1 MEIKNS
7 FNKLKNWLIKNNHNQ
22 TYETPEMVLERA
34 QPEFDWQY
42 LVTPGH
48 VIFARMNNL
57 KFIAYRLLIILLAS
71 VAFLAF
77 AVLTSQKIVNAGI
90 RGFENHGQQ
99 QMVQRQTISP
109 QVLLY
114 SSQSF
119 KSQPHGEFTKEDDLI
134 AYIKQTLSGLN
145 ESNKLVVPCNKTDL
159 INTAWV
165 SKASSVEYP
174 MCKSVTS
181 SNGNPTHIWNF
192 AIINSSGR
200 RAPWLGVFINE
211 SKYFGFKHEW
221 KYKTVYLPNF
231 LRLNQFEEIEASLI
245 VNSLK
250 SDFSDLPTIS
260 NQSNSSSNEF
270 GIPTRQRD
278 ANNAASVDY
287 TIDQE

>member
-7 FNKLKNWLIKNNHNQ
+7 FNKLKNWLTKNNDNE
-22 TYETPEMVLERA
+22 TYQTPEMVLERD
-34 QPEFDWQY
+34 QPDFDWQY

-90 RGFENHGQQ
+90 KGFNNNGN
-99 QMVQRQTISP
+99 QMTDRQSINYQT
-109 QVLLY
+109 LLY
-114 SSQSF
+114 NSQSF
-119 KSQPHGEFTKEDDLI
+119 KSKPSGEFTKEADLVE
-134 AYIKQTLSGLN
+134 YINQTLTSLN
-145 ESNKLVVPCNKTDL
+145 QSNKLPVECNKTDS
-159 INTAWV
+159 INTVWA
-165 SKASSVEYP
+165 SKAGSVDYP
-174 MCKSVTS
+174 MCKSVT
-181 SNGNPTHIWNF
+181 GNPTRIWNF
-192 AIINSSGR
+192 AIINSNSR

-231 LRLNQFEEIEASLI
+231 LRLKQFEEIEASLI

-260 NQSNSSSNEF
+260 NQSNSSSNGF
-270 GIPTRQRD
+270 GISNHQRN
-278 ANNAASVDY
+278 ANNASSVDY